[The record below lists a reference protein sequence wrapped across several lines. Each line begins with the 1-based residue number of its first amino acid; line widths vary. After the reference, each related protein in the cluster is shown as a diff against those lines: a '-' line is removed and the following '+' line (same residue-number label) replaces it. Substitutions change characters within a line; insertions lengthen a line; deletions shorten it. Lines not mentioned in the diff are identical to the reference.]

1 MLVTPSKYYLPN
13 YYGEDI
19 QVTKYPRE
27 AMMGQFVGSLKI
39 QQMDEDASLLQIT
52 MEDRSTARA
61 ADVLTT
67 LIDVYNSVYLQ
78 DKNTIAQNTANFIK
92 DRLAIIEGELG
103 AVELNIEDIKIAN
116 QGVDVATVGGMY
128 FGEVNQHK
136 SDMKGIETNMRLVEM
151 MRSYLNNKG
160 KKNSLIPNNTG
171 LVDAGV
177 ENEIAEYN
185 TVLLKRN
192 RLAQGGNSSN
202 PVVLD
207 TDDALNA
214 MRNNIS
220 RAVDNALKGQ
230 TIKLNNAIQEE
241 KVARGKMLQMPRKER
256 TMLSIE
262 RQRRVKED
270 LYMFLLNKRE
280 ENALNEAVTEANLR
294 VIDAPVGS
302 DMPIYPNR
310 LKKYLQE

>member
-52 MEDRSTARA
+52 MEDQSTARA

-160 KKNSLIPNNTG
+160 KRI
-171 LVDAGV
+171 V
-177 ENEIAEYN
+177 
-185 TVLLKRN
+185 
-192 RLAQGGNSSN
+192 
-202 PVVLD
+202 
-207 TDDALNA
+207 
-214 MRNNIS
+214 
-220 RAVDNALKGQ
+220 
-230 TIKLNNAIQEE
+230 
-241 KVARGKMLQMPRKER
+241 
-256 TMLSIE
+256 
-262 RQRRVKED
+262 
-270 LYMFLLNKRE
+270 
-280 ENALNEAVTEANLR
+280 
-294 VIDAPVGS
+294 
-302 DMPIYPNR
+302 
-310 LKKYLQE
+310 